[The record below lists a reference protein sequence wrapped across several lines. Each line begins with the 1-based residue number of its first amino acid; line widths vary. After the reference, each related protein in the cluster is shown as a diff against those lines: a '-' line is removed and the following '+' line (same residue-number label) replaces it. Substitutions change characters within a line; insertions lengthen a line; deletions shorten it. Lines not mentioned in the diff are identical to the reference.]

1 MTSTLFAKFMYY
13 PISNWR
19 FFWTPTLSVD
29 VITLVITGWPLMQL
43 ISFFQAVLEIHDEVA
58 AQIENY
64 TEEVEYMDGV
74 SSVDEEDGD
83 EERRLPDV
91 AEVGRDRDPYKN
103 AQDNKLLDCK
113 HLRTLKSE
121 KYCECFIFIPIR
133 LQGGPSCRGQPFFV
147 IQIRVAL

>member
-1 MTSTLFAKFMYY
+1 M
-13 PISNWR
+13 
-19 FFWTPTLSVD
+19 D

-103 AQDNKLLDCK
+103 AQENKLLD
-113 HLRTLKSE
+113 
-121 KYCECFIFIPIR
+121 
-133 LQGGPSCRGQPFFV
+133 
-147 IQIRVAL
+147 